1 MHTTTLCR
9 SGVFSTATRW
19 SPTRLTWLERADRLG
34 GVREQRLLE
43 ARIAPGLRHH
53 ALADVRPDLRLVGL
67 DDQIERGGIDVALL
81 GQDRLERAHAQ
92 LQLGELGAV
101 VVASVAVILVVL
113 GDGVNVA
120 ERRFQI
126 GVKSCKRT

>member
-1 MHTTTLCR
+1 MVADAAH
-9 SGVFSTATRW
+9 G
-19 SPTRLTWLERADRLG
+19 LERADRLG
-34 GVREQRLLE
+34 RVVEQRLLE
-43 ARIAPGLRHH
+43 VRIAPGPGDH
-53 ALADVRPDLRLVGL
+53 ALADVRADLRLVGL

-92 LQLGELGAV
+92 LHLGELGAV

-120 ERRFQI
+120 ERRSQI